1 MIKLLYKP
9 FSILVNTTTSPTLVV
24 ALMGW
29 RPFIQAVG
37 K

>member
-9 FSILVNTTTSPTLVV
+9 FSILVNTTSPTLVV